1 MQGISY
7 QKTLAGDYKHKA
19 NHHDVQGTCI
29 VLFTRG
35 LLLSHPL
42 VQFTTTLTT
51 GLEMSYGVE

>member
-7 QKTLAGDYKHKA
+7 QKTLAQDYKHKA

-29 VLFTRG
+29 VLLIRG
-35 LLLSHPL
+35 LLLSRPL
-42 VQFTTTLTT
+42 VQFKATSTT